1 MAFSISDILM
11 QQGKDAAEARRQRGQ
26 MWGGL
31 LQKAGSLPGDLRA
44 QQMAEQAAQQQAEIR
59 QQQLEEGRRAQ
70 SAAIDAQDKQQI
82 AAHIYASSWDPVA
95 GKLDPAKV
103 NDAIRRSGRPDMRPV
118 FTDIIQKGLDADF
131 KRHLDQLDLD
141 TKQQQLENLR
151 NPKPKLGE
159 HDPTKPLINLET
171 GATVR
176 PATEIKPET
185 RSLQLQA
192 DAAKAAG
199 DMDRYNDILKT
210 IHDTADSSHI
220 VNIDT
225 KGPRV
230 EMTPESLDIA
240 AADYRLNGKL
250 PNRFDEND
258 RKRIMNEAG
267 AQAKLLGQGGAAV
280 IQRQFGEKAD
290 AASLKKVTTARDFAT
305 AFENK
310 ALAQI
315 PMIEELSKR
324 VPRTQFPFINK
335 ALVEGQAEILGSSD
349 AKQLYNAISTFT
361 NEYAKIIEG
370 ATGSAAGS
378 SEGARKASNRLVEA
392 AMSKGTMTDVLRLM
406 QREMRAT
413 NAGFDAV
420 IANITERMGGAPAP
434 AATPAPAAAPPP
446 PLTPG
451 LRWLEGR

>member
-1 MAFSISDILM
+1 V
-11 QQGKDAAEARRQRGQ
+11 
-26 MWGGL
+26 
-31 LQKAGSLPGDLRA
+31 QKAGSLPGDLRA
-44 QQMAEQAAQQQAEIR
+44 QQAAEQAAQQQAAIR
-59 QQQLEEGRRAQ
+59 QQQLEQGQREQ

-82 AAHIYASSWDPVA
+82 AAQIYASSWDPVA
-95 GKLDPAKV
+95 GKLDPIKV
-103 NDAIRRSGRPDMRPV
+103 DAAIRRSGRPDMRPV
-118 FTDIIQKGLDADF
+118 FSDIIQKGLDADF

-141 TKQQQLENLR
+141 IKTKTLNAPQPLIQR
-151 NPKPKLGE
+151 NPAYELRDATGRLISPAETPEKPDTL
-159 HDPTKPLINLET
+159 T
-171 GATVR
+171 
-176 PATEIKPET
+176 
-185 RSLQLQA
+185 LQRKA
-192 DAAKAAG
+192 YDAYQRG
-199 DMDRYNDILKT
+199 DMDTYNSVLKVLK
-210 IHDTADSSHI
+210 DTAESSHV
-220 VNIDT
+220 VNVST
-225 KGPRV
+225 SGPRV
-230 EMTPESLDIA
+230 EMSPDALDIA
-240 AADYRLNGKL
+240 AADYRLKGKL
-250 PNRFDEND
+250 PPRFDEND

-267 AQAKLLGQGGAAV
+267 VQAKLLGQNGAAV

-290 AASLKKVTTARDFAT
+290 ATSLNKVTTARDFAKS
-305 AFENK
+305 FENK

-378 SEGARKASNRLVEA
+378 SDSARKASNRLVEA

-420 IANITERMGGAPAP
+420 IADITERMGGTSAPS
-434 AATPAPAAAPPP
+434 TQSPPP
-446 PLTPG
+446 PVVNPRDPLG
-451 LRWLEGR
+451 IF